1 MYKRQQLSGGEQQRV
16 SIARALAKN
25 PKILLCDEPTGALD
39 YQTGKSILKLLQD
52 TCHKKGKTVVVITHN
67 LAIAPMADRVIEM
80 KNGKIS
86 NITINEHPQPVETI
100 ESVSYTHLGFDGK
113 VKEGE
118 LIVNKKIA
126 KKTVKVFYA
135 LYQKRYR
142 IERMRLIDDYGAND
156 EKSMA
161 ANNTSAF
168 NYRVI
173 SGTTKLS
180 NHSYGMAIDINPRIN
195 PWVKGNKVSPANG
208 KVYKQRK
215 TSKCKGKYKR
225 YMIHKNDTAYKIF
238 KKYGFS
244 WGGEWRSSK
253 DYQHFDCLL
262 YTSEK
267 VYAFTK
273 SLRDAL
279 DE

>member
-1 MYKRQQLSGGEQQRV
+1 MNRSKLKLTTILALTAFTVAVIPVCLQRKSANAASKYTYKKGFTYE
-16 SIARALAKN
+16 
-25 PKILLCDEPTGALD
+25 KISPNIEKRI
-39 YQTGKSILKLLQD
+39 TGKSYRKNKNVKLSDLRYVQVL
-52 TCHKKGKTVVVITHN
+52 H
-67 LAIAPMADRVIEM
+67 
-80 KNGKIS
+80 
-86 NITINEHPQPVETI
+86 
-100 ESVSYTHLGFDGK
+100 
-113 VKEGE
+113 
-118 LIVNKKIA
+118 KKIA

-253 DYQHFDCLL
+253 DYQHF
-262 YTSEK
+262 EVNK
-267 VYAFTK
+267 
-273 SLRDAL
+273 
-279 DE
+279 

>member
-1 MYKRQQLSGGEQQRV
+1 MNQSKLKLTTIIALTAFTVAVIPVCLQRKSANAALKYTYKKGFTYE
-16 SIARALAKN
+16 
-25 PKILLCDEPTGALD
+25 KISPNIEKRIM
-39 YQTGKSILKLLQD
+39 GKSYRKNKNVKLSDLRYVQVL
-52 TCHKKGKTVVVITHN
+52 H
-67 LAIAPMADRVIEM
+67 
-80 KNGKIS
+80 
-86 NITINEHPQPVETI
+86 
-100 ESVSYTHLGFDGK
+100 YGFDGK

-135 LYQKRYR
+135 LYQKKYR

-244 WGGEWRSSK
+244 WGGEWRNSK
-253 DYQHFDCLL
+253 DYQHF
-262 YTSEK
+262 EVNK
-267 VYAFTK
+267 
-273 SLRDAL
+273 
-279 DE
+279 

>member
-1 MYKRQQLSGGEQQRV
+1 MNRSKIEINYDNCIDSVYSCCDSRFVYRENLRMQLRNILIKKALLMRRFLRILKRGSR
-16 SIARALAKN
+16 
-25 PKILLCDEPTGALD
+25 
-39 YQTGKSILKLLQD
+39 GKSYRKNKNVKLSDLRYVQVL
-52 TCHKKGKTVVVITHN
+52 H
-67 LAIAPMADRVIEM
+67 
-80 KNGKIS
+80 
-86 NITINEHPQPVETI
+86 
-100 ESVSYTHLGFDGK
+100 YGFDGK

-253 DYQHFDCLL
+253 DYQHF
-262 YTSEK
+262 EVNK
-267 VYAFTK
+267 
-273 SLRDAL
+273 
-279 DE
+279 

>member
-1 MYKRQQLSGGEQQRV
+1 MNRSKLKLTTIIVLTAFTVAVIPVCLQRKSANAASKYTYKKALLMRRFLRTLKRV
-16 SIARALAKN
+16 I
-25 PKILLCDEPTGALD
+25 
-39 YQTGKSILKLLQD
+39 TGKSYRKNNNIKLSDLRYVQVL
-52 TCHKKGKTVVVITHN
+52 H
-67 LAIAPMADRVIEM
+67 
-80 KNGKIS
+80 
-86 NITINEHPQPVETI
+86 
-100 ESVSYTHLGFDGK
+100 YGFDGK

-118 LIVNKKIA
+118 SIVNKKIA

-142 IERMRLIDDYGAND
+142 IERMRSIDDYGAND

-168 NYRVI
+168 NYRAI

-225 YMIHKNDTAYKIF
+225 YMMHKNDTAY
-238 KKYGFS
+238 
-244 WGGEWRSSK
+244 R
-253 DYQHFDCLL
+253 
-262 YTSEK
+262 
-267 VYAFTK
+267 
-273 SLRDAL
+273 SLRNMDSAGVVSGEAL
-279 DE
+279 RIISISK

>member
-1 MYKRQQLSGGEQQRV
+1 
-16 SIARALAKN
+16 
-25 PKILLCDEPTGALD
+25 
-39 YQTGKSILKLLQD
+39 
-52 TCHKKGKTVVVITHN
+52 
-67 LAIAPMADRVIEM
+67 
-80 KNGKIS
+80 
-86 NITINEHPQPVETI
+86 
-100 ESVSYTHLGFDGK
+100 
-113 VKEGE
+113 
-118 LIVNKKIA
+118 
-126 KKTVKVFYA
+126 
-135 LYQKRYR
+135 
-142 IERMRLIDDYGAND
+142 MRLIDDYGAND

-180 NHSYGMAIDINPRIN
+180 NHSYGMALDINPRIN

-253 DYQHFDCLL
+253 DYQHF
-262 YTSEK
+262 EVNK
-267 VYAFTK
+267 
-273 SLRDAL
+273 
-279 DE
+279 

>member
-1 MYKRQQLSGGEQQRV
+1 MNRSKLKLTTIIALTAFTVAVIPACLQRKSANAASKYTYKKGFTYE
-16 SIARALAKN
+16 
-25 PKILLCDEPTGALD
+25 KISPNIEKRIM
-39 YQTGKSILKLLQD
+39 GKSYRKNKNVKLSDLRYVQVL
-52 TCHKKGKTVVVITHN
+52 H
-67 LAIAPMADRVIEM
+67 
-80 KNGKIS
+80 
-86 NITINEHPQPVETI
+86 
-100 ESVSYTHLGFDGK
+100 YGFDGK

-135 LYQKRYR
+135 LYQKKYR

-195 PWVKGNKVSPANG
+195 PYITKYGIAPANS
-208 KVYKQRK
+208 KVYRNRNVA
-215 TSKCKGKYKR
+215 TCRGKYR
-225 YMIHKNDTAYKIF
+225 DYMIHRGDEVYRIF
-238 KKYGFS
+238 KKNGFS
-244 WGGEWRSSK
+244 WGGDWKYSK
-253 DYQHFDCLL
+253 DYQHF
-262 YTSEK
+262 E
-267 VYAFTK
+267 
-273 SLRDAL
+273 R
-279 DE
+279 

>member
-1 MYKRQQLSGGEQQRV
+1 MNRSKLKLTTILALTAFTVAVIPVCLQRKSANAASKYTYKKGFTYE
-16 SIARALAKN
+16 
-25 PKILLCDEPTGALD
+25 KISPNIEKRI
-39 YQTGKSILKLLQD
+39 TGKSYRKNNNIKLSDLRYVQVL
-52 TCHKKGKTVVVITHN
+52 H
-67 LAIAPMADRVIEM
+67 
-80 KNGKIS
+80 
-86 NITINEHPQPVETI
+86 
-100 ESVSYTHLGFDGK
+100 YGFDGK

-135 LYQKRYR
+135 LYQKKYR

-195 PWVKGNKVSPANG
+195 PYITKYGIAPANS
-208 KVYKQRK
+208 KVYRNRNVA
-215 TSKCKGKYKR
+215 TCRGKYR
-225 YMIHKNDTAYKIF
+225 DYMIHRGDEVYRIF
-238 KKYGFS
+238 KKNGFS
-244 WGGEWRSSK
+244 WGGDWKYSK
-253 DYQHFDCLL
+253 DYQHF
-262 YTSEK
+262 E
-267 VYAFTK
+267 
-273 SLRDAL
+273 R
-279 DE
+279 

>member
-1 MYKRQQLSGGEQQRV
+1 MNQSKLKLTTIIALTAFTVAVVPVCLQRKSANAASKYTYKKGFTYE
-16 SIARALAKN
+16 
-25 PKILLCDEPTGALD
+25 KISPNIEKRI
-39 YQTGKSILKLLQD
+39 TGKSYRKNNNIKLSDLRYVQVL
-52 TCHKKGKTVVVITHN
+52 H
-67 LAIAPMADRVIEM
+67 
-80 KNGKIS
+80 
-86 NITINEHPQPVETI
+86 
-100 ESVSYTHLGFDGK
+100 YGFDGK

-135 LYQKRYR
+135 LYQKKYR

-195 PWVKGNKVSPANG
+195 PANG

-244 WGGEWRSSK
+244 WGGKWRSSK
-253 DYQHFDCLL
+253 DYQHF
-262 YTSEK
+262 EVNK
-267 VYAFTK
+267 
-273 SLRDAL
+273 
-279 DE
+279 

>member
-1 MYKRQQLSGGEQQRV
+1 MSDLRYVQVLH
-16 SIARALAKN
+16 
-25 PKILLCDEPTGALD
+25 
-39 YQTGKSILKLLQD
+39 Y
-52 TCHKKGKTVVVITHN
+52 
-67 LAIAPMADRVIEM
+67 
-80 KNGKIS
+80 
-86 NITINEHPQPVETI
+86 
-100 ESVSYTHLGFDGK
+100 GFDGK

-135 LYQKRYR
+135 LYQKKYR

-195 PWVKGNKVSPANG
+195 PWVKGNKVSPAMVRCINRERRLNV
-208 KVYKQRK
+208 KEN
-215 TSKCKGKYKR
+215 
-225 YMIHKNDTAYKIF
+225 I
-238 KKYGFS
+238 
-244 WGGEWRSSK
+244 K
-253 DYQHFDCLL
+253 DI
-262 YTSEK
+262 
-267 VYAFTK
+267 
-273 SLRDAL
+273 
-279 DE
+279 